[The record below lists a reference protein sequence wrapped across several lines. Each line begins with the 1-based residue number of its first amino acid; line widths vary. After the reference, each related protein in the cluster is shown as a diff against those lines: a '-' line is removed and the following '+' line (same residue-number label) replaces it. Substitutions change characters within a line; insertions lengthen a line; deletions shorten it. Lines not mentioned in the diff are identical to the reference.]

1 MTSEDAPHIPY
12 SLPRL
17 SIEEMRQKMD
27 TMYAHLSERRS
38 VRTFSP
44 EPIPLDVL
52 ERAIQI
58 AGTAPS
64 GAHKQP
70 WSFCIVTD
78 PELRA
83 RIRVAVEEEE
93 LRSYTER
100 MSDRWL
106 QDLSPL
112 ATDHVK
118 PFIEEAPALI
128 VVFRRVYET
137 DVESGDRHPNY
148 YVQES
153 CGIAVGLLLAAL
165 HEVGIAALTHSPS
178 PMNLLGTLLGR
189 PDMERAFLNIPVGWP
204 ANGTTV
210 PHLSRK
216 RLDEI
221 CTHYPKGDK

>member
-1 MTSEDAPHIPY
+1 
-12 SLPRL
+12 
-17 SIEEMRQKMD
+17 
-27 TMYAHLSERRS
+27 
-38 VRTFSP
+38 
-44 EPIPLDVL
+44 L

-78 PELRA
+78 PDLRA
-83 RIRVAVEEEE
+83 RIRQAVEEEE

-100 MSDRWL
+100 MSERWL
-106 QDLSPL
+106 EDLAPL
-112 ATDHVK
+112 ATDHIK

-128 VVFRRVYET
+128 IVFRRVYEV
-137 DVESGDRHPNY
+137 DPESGDRHPNY

-165 HEVGIAALTHSPS
+165 HEVGIAALTHTPS
-178 PMNLLGTLLGR
+178 PMNFLGSLLGR
-189 PDMERAFLNIPVGWP
+189 PDNERAFLNIPVGWP

-210 PHLSRK
+210 PNLSRK
-216 RLDEI
+216 TLDEI
-221 CTHYPKGDK
+221 CTHYQKGDK